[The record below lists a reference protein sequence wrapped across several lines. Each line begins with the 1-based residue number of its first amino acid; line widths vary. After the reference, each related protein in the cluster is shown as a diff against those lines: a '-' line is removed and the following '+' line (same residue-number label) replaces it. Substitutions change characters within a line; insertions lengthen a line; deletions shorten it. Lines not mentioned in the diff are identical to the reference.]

1 MDFARWHHFTVK
13 PFWYAIRSTKSR
25 LRTLSMRQI
34 VNSSKYSYSN
44 KQATT
49 SVAIIRTMKMV
60 VMWFGF
66 LFPAILWFAIA
77 FYEASAHFIYG
88 FVVRSAYLMAADF
101 HDSMEYKPFSLM
113 SASNI
118 IWCMSLS
125 INNDSIDSFF
135 LFASNQNLSYYI
147 KHVVFMFIQSNKIC
161 GSNKSIF
168 IW

>member
-44 KQATT
+44 EQATT
-49 SVAIIRTMKMV
+49 SIAIIRTMKMV

-77 FYEASAHFIYG
+77 FYEASAYFIYG

-113 SASNI
+113 NASNI

-125 INNDSIDSFF
+125 INNDSIDVFFVCVKSQSFV
-135 LFASNQNLSYYI
+135 LHQACHVHVHVHSI
-147 KHVVFMFIQSNKIC
+147 K
-161 GSNKSIF
+161 
-168 IW
+168 